1 MRKTVRGGG
10 NMNDITLAEY
20 GIAAGNENDRTRNDS
35 LPLTALISSRDVKL
49 FSVRLSRVN
58 WPNNFKLVL
67 VELYDGHHGRGDLS
81 VIMNYMSMCLHT
93 TVRKWLFG
101 LRNGL
106 VD

>member
-1 MRKTVRGGG
+1 
-10 NMNDITLAEY
+10 
-20 GIAAGNENDRTRNDS
+20 
-35 LPLTALISSRDVKL
+35 
-49 FSVRLSRVN
+49 LSRVN